1 MKPGS
6 KVTMSSSITIRFA
19 VEADVPLI
27 HSFIRELAEYERL
40 IDLGHDGRLGDA
52 MLALGGAGARA
63 LARKGRRPVPGLRL
77 ADAHHLAVR
86 VGLLLAGL
94 LLVGFLGRSSR
105 KLRQLAWERDQGI
118 QLQSDERLSVSIFLT
133 DWLKRKQPRLQAA
146 SHLRYTEQMAH
157 VVKAL
162 GKTRLKKL
170 TSS

>member
-1 MKPGS
+1 MPG
-6 KVTMSSSITIRFA
+6 KRRHNGEGSITRRP
-19 VEADVPLI
+19 DGSYRGSLT
-27 HSFIRELAEYERL
+27 LA
-40 IDLGHDGRLGDA
+40 DGRRKEF
-52 MLALGGAGARA
+52 RA
-63 LARKGRRPVPGLRL
+63 KTQEEAQ
-77 ADAHHLAVR
+77 
-86 VGLLLAGL
+86 
-94 LLVGFLGRSSR
+94 R